1 MSDNDIF
8 REIDQDIAQDRM
20 IQFWKKNQKLI
31 LNLIIAIL
39 ILAGGYGAWVT
50 WNQHQQEKDGLDFA
64 HALELAKEGKSLE
77 TEAALAELKQ
87 KGSEGYALLARLK
100 EASIKTNSDK
110 PKAIELYDS
119 LSKDTKIDP
128 LFKDYA
134 QLMLVYLQ
142 MDTLDG
148 PSLEKMIEPL
158 LHEKSSWRF
167 SALELAALAAQK
179 SNNTEKAKTYL
190 TAIVEDAQSPHAI
203 RARAGEILTQFD
215 K

>member
-8 REIDQDIAQDRM
+8 REIEQDVAQDRM
-20 IQFWKKNQKLI
+20 IQFWKKNQKII
-31 LNLIIAIL
+31 LNSVIAIL

-50 WNQHQQEKDGLDFA
+50 FKQHQQEKDGLDFA
-64 HALELAKEGKSLE
+64 HALDLTKDGKLLE
-77 TEAALAELKQ
+77 AEAALTALSQ

-100 EASIKTNSDK
+100 EASIKANSDK
-110 PKAIELYDS
+110 PKAIELYQALAS
-119 LSKDTKIDP
+119 DTKIDP

-134 QLMLVYLQ
+134 QLMLVYIQ

-148 PSLEKMIEPL
+148 ASLEKMIEPL

-179 SNNTEKAKTYL
+179 ANNPEKAKTYL
-190 TAIVEDAQSPHAI
+190 TAIVENAESPHAI

>member
-8 REIDQDIAQDRM
+8 REIDQDIAQDKM
-20 IQFWKKNQKLI
+20 IQFWKKNQKII
-31 LNLIIAIL
+31 LNSIIAVL
-39 ILAGGYGAWVT
+39 ILAGGYSAWVT
-50 WNQHQQEKDGLDFA
+50 WNQHQQEKDGLDFS
-64 HALELAKEGKSLE
+64 HALNLAKENKSVE
-77 TEAALAELKQ
+77 AEAALNELKQ

-100 EASIKTNSDK
+100 EASLKATTDK

-119 LSKDTKIDP
+119 LSKDAKVDP

-142 MDTLDG
+142 IDTLEAG
-148 PSLEKMIEPL
+148 TLEKMVEPL
-158 LHEKSSWRF
+158 LNEKSSWRF

-179 SNNTEKAKTYL
+179 ANNPEKAKNYL

-203 RARAGEILTQFD
+203 RARAGEVLTQFD